1 MPPRP
6 PGITQPPWSTMFPAH
21 VVAIVSAIVGG
32 SPFARSLTPLP
43 TNRASVSFPQLDP
56 DDPEWLAEL
65 GQIPV
70 LTGDAAEYEVAVSKL
85 AGSILISRE
94 SIEDTDFPV
103 TQQTEQVL
111 QDTFSAK
118 LDRDFIGGSGVAPI
132 PQGILGVADEVTG
145 ADWLAAAVKAKAE
158 IATAGGTPSHIA
170 LSPALIGDL
179 EDTRDEIGHQLYP
192 DASTVFA
199 GLETVSAV
207 AATQPV
213 VYAADRL
220 WLAIRRDFVADFSD
234 QVSEAWNRYATS
246 LRIVGRF
253 ALAAPLP
260 GRSVRKLAATGRA
273 GVQAAAA
280 KKA

>member
-1 MPPRP
+1 MPPAP

-43 TNRASVSFPQLDP
+43 TSRASVSFPQLDP
-56 DDPEWLAEL
+56 EDPEWVSEL
-65 GQIPV
+65 GEIPV
-70 LTGDAAEYEVAVSKL
+70 LTGDTSEYEVAVSKL

-94 SIEDTDFPV
+94 AIDDTDFPV
-103 TQQTEQVL
+103 TTQTEQIL
-111 QDTFSAK
+111 RDTFSAK

-132 PQGILGVADEVTG
+132 PRGILGVAAEVTG
-145 ADWLAAAVKAKAE
+145 ADWLAAAIKAKAE
-158 IATAGGTPSHIA
+158 IATAGGVPSHIA
-170 LSPALIGDL
+170 LSPAAIGDL

-207 AATQPV
+207 AATQLV
-213 VYAADRL
+213 VYASDRL
-220 WLAIRRDFVADFSD
+220 WMAIRRDFVADFSD

-246 LRIVGRF
+246 LRIVARF

-260 GRSVRKLAATGRA
+260 SRSVRKLALTGT
-273 GVQAAAA
+273 AASTGA
-280 KKA
+280 KAKN

>member
-1 MPPRP
+1 
-6 PGITQPPWSTMFPAH
+6 MFPAH

-43 TNRASVSFPQLDP
+43 TSRSSVSFPQLDP
-56 DDPEWLAEL
+56 EDPEWISEL
-65 GQIPV
+65 GLIPQ
-70 LTGDAAEYEVAVSKL
+70 LTGDASEYEVAVSKL

-118 LDRDFIGGSGVAPI
+118 LDRDFIGGSGVAPV
-132 PQGILGVADEVTG
+132 PRGILGVAGEVTG
-145 ADWLAAAVKAKAE
+145 ADWLDAAVKAKAE
-158 IATAGGTPSHIA
+158 IATAGGIPSHIA
-170 LSPALIGDL
+170 LSPGIIGDL
-179 EDTRDEIGHQLYP
+179 EGTRDEIGHQLYP

-213 VYAADRL
+213 CYDSSRL

-260 GRSVRKLAATGRA
+260 SRSVRKLAVTATAASTGARA
-273 GVQAAAA
+273 RAS
-280 KKA
+280 